1 MKKILILIA
10 LALTSQVF
18 SQKILFDTLKI
29 DSKTKII
36 GRYPQYDKSKTY
48 EKYNFIIEDSTSIVE
63 FIKTLK
69 LGDEV
74 KNSFETPNFML
85 TVIKNY
91 DEIGSWT
98 INPTLKSAMTH
109 DGNTYKFDLN
119 QISKLNE
126 NNSFNYSYEEKSFS
140 NNSEYV
146 NYLKQQKN
154 NPKFLFNYAPQ
165 FKFEGS
171 FEIEFKKS
179 ERFPHPKAI
188 SEYLKP
194 YIEKIVNYGEYNLV
208 YIVNEKNKKNREQF
222 TMTISGSKKLFDNLK
237 VEKLKNENWQPII
250 EEGYFF
256 YKK

>member
-237 VEKLKNENWQPII
+237 VEKLKNENWQPNNRRRI
-250 EEGYFF
+250 FLL
-256 YKK
+256 

>member
-1 MKKILILIA
+1 MRKIIVLIS
-10 LALTSQVF
+10 LAITSQIF
-18 SQKILFDTLKI
+18 SQKALFDTLMI

-36 GRYPQYDKSKTY
+36 GRYPQHDKSKTY

-74 KNSFETPNFML
+74 KNSFEEPNFML

-98 INPTLKSAMTH
+98 INPNLKSAMTH
-109 DGNTYKFDLN
+109 DGNTYKFDIN
-119 QISKLNE
+119 QITKLNE
-126 NNSFNYSYEEKSFS
+126 NNSFNYFFEKKSFS

-146 NYLKQQKN
+146 NYLNQQKK
-154 NPKFLFNYAPQ
+154 NPKFLFDYAPQ
-165 FKFEGS
+165 FKYEGS

-179 ERFPHPKAI
+179 EQFPHPKAI

-194 YIEKIVNYGEYNLV
+194 YIEKIVDADEYSLV
-208 YIVNEKNKKNREQF
+208 YIVNEKNKKNREQY
-222 TMTISGSKKLFDNLK
+222 TMTISGSKKLFDKLK
-237 VEKLKNENWQPII
+237 VEKLKNENWQPEI

>member
-126 NNSFNYSYEEKSFS
+126 NNSFNYSFEEKSFS

>member
-1 MKKILILIA
+1 MRKILILIS

-18 SQKILFDTLKI
+18 SQKVLFDTLKV

-48 EKYNFIIEDSTSIVE
+48 EKYNFIIEDSASIVE
-63 FIKTLK
+63 FIKILK

-109 DGNTYKFDLN
+109 DGHTYKFDLN

-126 NNSFNYSYEEKSFS
+126 NNSFDYSYEEKSFS
-140 NNSEYV
+140 NKSEYV

-154 NPKFLFNYAPQ
+154 NPKFLFDYAPQ

-171 FEIEFKKS
+171 FEIGFKKS

-208 YIVNEKNKKNREQF
+208 YIANENNKKNREQF

-237 VEKLKNENWQPII
+237 IEKLKNENWQPII

>member
-1 MKKILILIA
+1 MRKFIILMTLLISNQ
-10 LALTSQVF
+10 TF
-18 SQKILFDTLKI
+18 SQKTLFDTLTVN
-29 DSKTKII
+29 SKTKII
-36 GRYPQYDKSKTY
+36 GRYPQYDKNKSF

-74 KNSFETPNFML
+74 KNSLEDPCFKL
-85 TVIKNY
+85 TVVKNY

-98 INPTLKSAMTH
+98 INPNLKSAMTH
-109 DGNTYKFDLN
+109 DGHTYKFDLN

-126 NNSFNYSYEEKSFS
+126 THPFKYSFEIKSFS
-140 NNSEYV
+140 SKSEYGK
-146 NYLKQQKN
+146 YLAQQKN
-154 NPKFLFNYAPQ
+154 NPNFLFDYSPQ
-165 FKFEGS
+165 FRYEGS

-179 ERFPHPKAI
+179 EKFPHPKGI

-194 YIEKIVNYGEYNLV
+194 YIEKIANEDEYSLG
-208 YIVNEKNKKNREQF
+208 YIVNEKNMKNREQY
-222 TMTISGSKKLFDNLK
+222 TMTISGSKKLFTELK
-237 VEKLKNENWQPII
+237 LKNLKNENWQPIV